1 MNAFDIIQFF
11 YNKEEHY
18 PISDI
23 FMERYQQSG
32 GGYLD
37 FARKTGH
44 CVCKNLHEPNQKWH
58 LFESWLLQTA
68 AGNKEKPLEKIRVN
82 GFKCPELLL
91 WMAEAAGVETE
102 RICEA
107 AKYAGEKI
115 DLIRRENPKC
125 SYSAESVRYLNQKMK
140 QNHEQTFWE
149 MIVEKVTCD
158 KK

>member
-18 PISDI
+18 PVSDK
-23 FMERYQQSG
+23 FMERYQQLS

-37 FARKTGH
+37 FARMTGH

-68 AGNKEKPLEKIRVN
+68 AGNKEKPLEEIQVK

-91 WMAEAAGVETE
+91 WMAEALGEKRTALKKAVDTAMAFNTMPE
-102 RICEA
+102 RCEA
-107 AKYAGEKI
+107 YRKAIPFDRIKALVDNPQGWRI
-115 DLIRRENPKC
+115 DPHKE
-125 SYSAESVRYLNQKMK
+125 
-140 QNHEQTFWE
+140 
-149 MIVEKVTCD
+149 
-158 KK
+158 